1 MSNPIV
7 LSGMRPTG
15 SLHLGHHYGVLKNW
29 IELQSNYECFF
40 FVADWHALTTDY
52 EKSKDVSNHT
62 LDIVATW
69 LSVGLDPSQS
79 TIFVQS
85 SVKQHSE
92 LFLLLSMCTPLSW
105 LERVPTYK
113 ETLST
118 FKDREIN
125 TLGFLSYPLLQAA
138 DILIYGADYV
148 PVGEDQI
155 AHIELARE
163 IARRFNNLYG
173 KDDDFRLKALN
184 ALEKIGSKNSKLYL
198 SWTKKYQE
206 TGDKDSLDSARS
218 LVENLT
224 NISSKDKSRLE
235 GYIEGT
241 GIMLLNEPQP
251 LMTIVPK
258 LNGLDG
264 RKMSKSYKNT
274 ISLVEEEKVLEK
286 KILSMQTDPSRV
298 KKTDA
303 GDPEKCFV
311 WNLHKIFTEND
322 IKSNINNDCKS
333 ARIGCVDCKKI
344 LKKNISHEIS
354 PIRERYYNF
363 KADQDNLQQILNT
376 GCKKA
381 SEKAEK
387 QVEIVRKAIGL

>member
-1 MSNPIV
+1 
-7 LSGMRPTG
+7 MRPTG
-15 SLHLGHHYGVLKNW
+15 SLHLGHHFGVLKNW
-29 IELQSNYECFF
+29 LELQSSYECYF

-52 EKSKDVSNHT
+52 EKSKNVSNHT

-85 SVKQHSE
+85 SIKQHSE

-113 ETLST
+113 ETLSSL
-118 FKDREIN
+118 KDREIN

-163 IARRFNNLYG
+163 VARRFNNLYG
-173 KDDDFRLKALN
+173 KDEGFELKAQN

-206 TGDKDSLDSARS
+206 TGDKDALNSARS
-218 LVENLT
+218 LIENLT

-235 GYIEGT
+235 GFIDGS

-251 LMTIVPK
+251 LTTKVPK
-258 LNGLDG
+258 LDGLDG
-264 RKMSKSYKNT
+264 RKMSKSYNNT
-274 ISLVEEEKVLEK
+274 ISLIEEDYELEK
-286 KILSMQTDPSRV
+286 KVLSMQTDPSRV

-303 GDPEKCFV
+303 GDPEKCSV

-322 IKSNINNDCKS
+322 AQNNIQRDCRS
-333 ARIGCVDCKKI
+333 ASIGCVDCKKI
-344 LKKNISHEIS
+344 LKKNISHEIL

-363 KADQDNLQQILNT
+363 KSDQDNLQQIITT

-381 SEKAEK
+381 AEKAEK

>member
-1 MSNPIV
+1 
-7 LSGMRPTG
+7 MRPTG

-113 ETLST
+113 ETLSI

>member
-1 MSNPIV
+1 
-7 LSGMRPTG
+7 MRPTG
-15 SLHLGHHYGVLKNW
+15 SLHLGHHFGVLKNW
-29 IELQSNYECFF
+29 LELQSNYECYF

-52 EKSKDVSNHT
+52 EKSKNVSNHT

-85 SVKQHSE
+85 SIKQHSE

-113 ETLST
+113 ETLNT

-163 IARRFNNLYG
+163 VARRFNNLYG
-173 KDDDFRLKALN
+173 KDDDFKSKALN

-206 TGDKDSLDSARS
+206 TGDKDALNSARS
-218 LVENLT
+218 LIENLT
-224 NISSKDKSRLE
+224 NISSRDKSRLE
-235 GYIEGT
+235 GFIEGS

-251 LMTIVPK
+251 LTTKVSK
-258 LNGLDG
+258 LDGLDG

-274 ISLVEEEKVLEK
+274 ISLIEEDGLLQK

-298 KKTDA
+298 KKTDS
-303 GDPEKCFV
+303 GDPEKCTV
-311 WNLHKIFTEND
+311 WNLHKIFTEKD
-322 IKSNINNDCKS
+322 TQKTIHNDCRS
-333 ARIGCVDCKKI
+333 AKIGCVDCKKI
-344 LKKNISHEIS
+344 LKKKISYEIS
-354 PIRERYYNF
+354 PIRDKYHNF
-363 KADQDNLQQILNT
+363 KSDQDNLHQILTN

>member
-1 MSNPIV
+1 
-7 LSGMRPTG
+7 MRPTG
-15 SLHLGHHYGVLKNW
+15 SLHLGHHFGVLKNW
-29 IELQSNYECFF
+29 LELQSSYECYF

-52 EKSKDVSNHT
+52 EKSKNVSQHT

-85 SVKQHSE
+85 SIKQHSE

-113 ETLST
+113 ETLNN

-163 IARRFNNLYG
+163 VARRFNNLYG
-173 KDDDFRLKALN
+173 KDDDFKLKAIN

-206 TGDKDSLDSARS
+206 TGDKDALDSARS
-218 LVENLT
+218 LIENLT

-235 GYIEGT
+235 GFIEGS

-251 LMTIVPK
+251 LTTKVPK
-258 LNGLDG
+258 LDGLDG

-274 ISLVEEEKVLEK
+274 ISLIEEDDLLQK
-286 KILSMQTDPSRV
+286 KILSMQTDPSRI

-303 GDPEKCFV
+303 GDPGKCTV

-322 IKSNINNDCKS
+322 LQKTIHKDCRS

-354 PIRERYYNF
+354 PIRDRYHNF
-363 KADQDNLQQILNT
+363 KSDQDNLQQILTT

>member
-1 MSNPIV
+1 
-7 LSGMRPTG
+7 MRPTG
-15 SLHLGHHYGVLKNW
+15 SLHLGHHFGVLKNW
-29 IELQSNYECFF
+29 LELQSNYECYF

-52 EKSKDVSNHT
+52 EKSKNISDHT

-85 SVKQHSE
+85 SIKQHSE
-92 LFLLLSMCTPLSW
+92 LFLLFSMCTPLSW

-113 ETLST
+113 ETLS

-163 IARRFNNLYG
+163 VARRFNNLYG
-173 KDDDFRLKALN
+173 KDEDFKIKALN

-206 TGDKDSLDSARS
+206 TGDKDALDSARS
-218 LVENLT
+218 LIENLT

-235 GYIEGT
+235 GFIEGS

-251 LMTIVPK
+251 LTTKVPK

-274 ISLVEEEKVLEK
+274 ISLIEE
-286 KILSMQTDPSRV
+286 D
-298 KKTDA
+298 D
-303 GDPEKCFV
+303 F
-311 WNLHKIFTEND
+311 
-322 IKSNINNDCKS
+322 
-333 ARIGCVDCKKI
+333 
-344 LKKNISHEIS
+344 LKKKSY
-354 PIRERYYNF
+354 PC
-363 KADQDNLQQILNT
+363 KLILL
-376 GCKKA
+376 
-381 SEKAEK
+381 
-387 QVEIVRKAIGL
+387 V

>member
-1 MSNPIV
+1 
-7 LSGMRPTG
+7 MRPTG
-15 SLHLGHHYGVLKNW
+15 SLHLGHHFGVLKNW
-29 IELQSNYECFF
+29 LELQSNYECYF

-52 EKSKDVSNHT
+52 EKSKNISNHT

-85 SVKQHSE
+85 SIKQHSE

-113 ETLST
+113 ETLSAL
-118 FKDREIN
+118 KDKEIN

-163 IARRFNNLYG
+163 VARRFNNLYG
-173 KDDDFRLKALN
+173 KDEDFKIKALS

-206 TGDKDSLDSARS
+206 TGDKDALDSARS
-218 LVENLT
+218 LIENLT

-235 GYIEGT
+235 GFIEGS

-251 LMTIVPK
+251 LTTNVPK

-274 ISLVEEEKVLEK
+274 ISLIEEDDLLEK
-286 KILSMQTDPSRV
+286 KILSMQTDPSRI

-303 GDPEKCFV
+303 GDPEKCSV

-322 IKSNINNDCKS
+322 TQSTIHNDCKS
-333 ARIGCVDCKKI
+333 ASIGCVDCKKI
-344 LKKNISHEIS
+344 LKKNISFEIS
-354 PIRERYYNF
+354 PIRERFHNF
-363 KADQDNLQQILNT
+363 KSDQDNLHQIITT

>member
-1 MSNPIV
+1 
-7 LSGMRPTG
+7 MRPTG
-15 SLHLGHHYGVLKNW
+15 SLHLGHHFGVLKNW
-29 IELQSNYECFF
+29 LDLQSNYECYF

-52 EKSKDVSNHT
+52 EKSKNISDHT

-85 SVKQHSE
+85 SIKQHSE

-113 ETLST
+113 ETLSAL
-118 FKDREIN
+118 KDKEIN

-163 IARRFNNLYG
+163 VARRFNNLYG
-173 KDDDFRLKALN
+173 KDEDFKIKARS

-206 TGDKDSLDSARS
+206 TGDKGALDSARS
-218 LVENLT
+218 LIENLT

-235 GYIEGT
+235 GFIEGS
-241 GIMLLNEPQP
+241 GILLLNEPQP
-251 LMTIVPK
+251 LTTNVPK

-274 ISLVEEEKVLEK
+274 ISLIEEDDLLEK
-286 KILSMQTDPSRV
+286 KILSMQTDPSRI

-303 GDPEKCFV
+303 GDPEKCSV

-322 IKSNINNDCKS
+322 TQSTIHNDCKS
-333 ARIGCVDCKKI
+333 ANIGCVDCKKI
-344 LKKNISHEIS
+344 LKKNISFEIS
-354 PIRERYYNF
+354 PIRERFHNF
-363 KADQDNLQQILNT
+363 KSDKDNLHQIITT

>member
-1 MSNPIV
+1 
-7 LSGMRPTG
+7 MRPTG
-15 SLHLGHHYGVLKNW
+15 SLHLGHHFGVLKNW
-29 IELQSNYECFF
+29 LELQSNYECYF

-52 EKSKDVSNHT
+52 EKSKNVSNHT

-85 SVKQHSE
+85 SIKQHSE

-113 ETLST
+113 ETLNT

-163 IARRFNNLYG
+163 VARRFNNLYG
-173 KDDDFRLKALN
+173 KDDDFKSKALN

-206 TGDKDSLDSARS
+206 TGDKDALNSARS
-218 LVENLT
+218 LIENLT
-224 NISSKDKSRLE
+224 NISSRDKSRLE
-235 GYIEGT
+235 GFIEGS

-251 LMTIVPK
+251 LTTKVSK
-258 LNGLDG
+258 LDGLDG

-274 ISLVEEEKVLEK
+274 ISLIEEDGLLQK

-298 KKTDA
+298 KKTDS
-303 GDPEKCFV
+303 GDPEKCTV

-322 IKSNINNDCKS
+322 TQKTIHNDCRS
-333 ARIGCVDCKKI
+333 AKIGCVDCKKI
-344 LKKNISHEIS
+344 LKKKISNEIS
-354 PIRERYYNF
+354 PIRDKYHNF
-363 KADQDNLQQILNT
+363 KSDQDNLHQILTN

>member
-1 MSNPIV
+1 
-7 LSGMRPTG
+7 MRPTG
-15 SLHLGHHYGVLKNW
+15 SLHLGHHFGVLKNW
-29 IELQSNYECFF
+29 LELQSSYECYF
-40 FVADWHALTTDY
+40 FVADWYALTTDY
-52 EKSKDVSNHT
+52 EKSQNVSNHT

-85 SVKQHSE
+85 SIKQHSE

-113 ETLST
+113 ETLSS

-163 IARRFNNLYG
+163 VARRFNNLYG
-173 KDDDFRLKALN
+173 KDEDFELKAQN

-206 TGDKDSLDSARS
+206 TGDRDALNSARS
-218 LVENLT
+218 LIENLT

-235 GYIEGT
+235 GFIEGS
-241 GIMLLNEPQP
+241 GIMLLNEPH
-251 LMTIVPK
+251 LT
-258 LNGLDG
+258 
-264 RKMSKSYKNT
+264 S
-274 ISLVEEEKVLEK
+274 
-286 KILSMQTDPSRV
+286 
-298 KKTDA
+298 
-303 GDPEKCFV
+303 
-311 WNLHKIFTEND
+311 
-322 IKSNINNDCKS
+322 
-333 ARIGCVDCKKI
+333 
-344 LKKNISHEIS
+344 
-354 PIRERYYNF
+354 
-363 KADQDNLQQILNT
+363 
-376 GCKKA
+376 
-381 SEKAEK
+381 
-387 QVEIVRKAIGL
+387 